1 MRSSLV
7 IATGIF
13 VLLLGLTPGI
23 AKGQGEDLYNDD
35 ILHEIRFT
43 GFDTTRL
50 DGSKKYQPVALSIDG
65 TTIDSIGVKEKGN
78 TSNGVPNLKVPLKIK
93 TNKYV
98 KGREYDG
105 VREFT
110 LHNNYQDPTMMREK
124 ITYEVCRDMGLL
136 ALRTAYARVYIN
148 DEYWGL
154 YTVVEG
160 KDELFEHRL
169 GNDDADAIETL
180 DLAWMC
186 YLGENQADYENEDLP
201 RYKLENGNG
210 ETAWPR
216 FIRMLKT
223 VSEASDEEFIETASR
238 HLNLRDFYTYIA
250 VNVYLMN
257 FDSYIAFNGNQIY
270 AFDSTQKVWQ
280 VVPWDFNAS
289 INLWTPESNQVWAA
303 SYPMIPRSV
312 ENGCIASR
320 IATVPEARAYYLEAM
335 CRISQTLCD
344 PTTMDARIDL
354 LRDQIRTAVHDDWR
368 KVSSSEEFDRTIGLG
383 HFEEYEGLKTFF
395 RDRSVRIAEE
405 LRSTNHQC
413 GIASVTDQRNTNDA
427 DITLS
432 IVGTDLLLR
441 SERKV
446 ARADIYDVAGRR
458 VITITDPQSPIN
470 IRTLSSGIYLVLVE
484 GETPWSAPIVVRR

>member
-169 GNDDADAIETL
+169 GNDDADAIETGHS
-180 DLAWMC
+180 APE
-186 YLGENQADYENEDLP
+186 G
-201 RYKLENGNG
+201 
-210 ETAWPR
+210 
-216 FIRMLKT
+216 
-223 VSEASDEEFIETASR
+223 DE
-238 HLNLRDFYTYIA
+238 
-250 VNVYLMN
+250 V
-257 FDSYIAFNGNQIY
+257 
-270 AFDSTQKVWQ
+270 
-280 VVPWDFNAS
+280 
-289 INLWTPESNQVWAA
+289 LWRRWG
-303 SYPMIPRSV
+303 R
-312 ENGCIASR
+312 
-320 IATVPEARAYYLEAM
+320 
-335 CRISQTLCD
+335 
-344 PTTMDARIDL
+344 
-354 LRDQIRTAVHDDWR
+354 
-368 KVSSSEEFDRTIGLG
+368 
-383 HFEEYEGLKTFF
+383 
-395 RDRSVRIAEE
+395 
-405 LRSTNHQC
+405 
-413 GIASVTDQRNTNDA
+413 ASVT
-427 DITLS
+427 
-432 IVGTDLLLR
+432 
-441 SERKV
+441 ER
-446 ARADIYDVAGRR
+446 RAAW
-458 VITITDPQSPIN
+458 QAAA
-470 IRTLSSGIYLVLVE
+470 SG
-484 GETPWSAPIVVRR
+484 